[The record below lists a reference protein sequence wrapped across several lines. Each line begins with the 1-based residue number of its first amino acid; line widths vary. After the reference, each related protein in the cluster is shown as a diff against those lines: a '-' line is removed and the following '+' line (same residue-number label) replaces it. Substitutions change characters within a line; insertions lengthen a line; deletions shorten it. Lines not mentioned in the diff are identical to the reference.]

1 MVAMVAIDDR
11 TRIASSHRQPE
22 AREWISTCLRVH
34 RRGIY
39 VPPGWL
45 PRAANIPP
53 VSTPLPA
60 TTPMRRPKSIF
71 PTGTGRCVAHEHSDR
86 TTGTRSQERYRRAR
100 ACCCLKGGKNKCGAL
115 LRNVDGLCGVLV
127 IVGSHHGLCSRTG
140 TARPAPRARARRA
153 WVRGVECGT
162 TAHRGEL
169 QGCRDRSRES

>member
-11 TRIASSHRQPE
+11 TRFASSHRQPE

-71 PTGTGRCVAHEHSDR
+71 PTGTGRCVAHEHSGTLGPHDR
-86 TTGTRSQERYRRAR
+86 HKKPRA
-100 ACCCLKGGKNKCGAL
+100 
-115 LRNVDGLCGVLV
+115 
-127 IVGSHHGLCSRTG
+127 I
-140 TARPAPRARARRA
+140 PPRAR
-153 WVRGVECGT
+153 VLLFEGG
-162 TAHRGEL
+162 
-169 QGCRDRSRES
+169 